1 LRRGHPYH
9 APADG
14 HGEAGGN
21 EHLACRKDAP
31 AEDGG
36 ADSWRFSRDRLPDP
50 EGEGEVDHFQVKQRR
65 NDREIATAE

>member
-1 LRRGHPYH
+1 MRVQFW
-9 APADG
+9 
-14 HGEAGGN
+14 
-21 EHLACRKDAP
+21 ACWSFAADAP